1 MVYRKAVAE
10 DVDGIEVI
18 YDKVLTLEEEGR
30 ASIGWQRG
38 VYPTRETARMAMR
51 RDDLFVCE
59 DEKTGRILATAI
71 INHMQMDSYADVE
84 WRVEATG
91 DEVMVLHTLVV
102 DPDASG
108 RGIGSGFVKFY
119 ERYAKSEG
127 CKDLRM
133 DTQAKNHAARQLYKG
148 LGYEEIGTT
157 LCEFNGIPGIT
168 LVLLEKP
175 LI

>member
-1 MVYRKAVAE
+1 MIKLRKAVYA
-10 DVDGIEVI
+10 DVDGVEAI
-18 YDKVLTLEEEGR
+18 YNKVLTLEELGR
-30 ASIGWQRG
+30 VSIGWQRC

-59 DEKTGRILATAI
+59 ENGRLLATAI
-71 INHMQMDSYADVE
+71 INHMQMDSYSDVE
-84 WRVEATG
+84 WKVKAEG

-108 RGIGSGFVKFY
+108 RGIGSKFVEYY
-119 ERYAKSEG
+119 EQYAKSEG

-133 DTQAKNHAARQLYKG
+133 DTQAKNHAARRLYHD

-157 LCEFNGIPGIT
+157 QCEFNGIQGIT

-175 LI
+175 LA

>member
-1 MVYRKAVAE
+1 MIKLRKAVYA
-10 DVDGIEVI
+10 DVDGVEAI
-18 YDKVLTLEEEGR
+18 YNKVLTLEELGR
-30 ASIGWQRG
+30 VSIGWQCC

-59 DEKTGRILATAI
+59 ENGRLLATAI
-71 INHMQMDSYADVE
+71 INHMQMDSYSDVE
-84 WRVEATG
+84 WKVKAEG

-108 RGIGSGFVKFY
+108 RGIGSKFVEYY
-119 ERYAKSEG
+119 EQYAKSEG

-133 DTQAKNHAARQLYKG
+133 DTQAKNHAARRLYHD

-157 LCEFNGIPGIT
+157 QCEFNGIQGIT

-175 LI
+175 LA

>member
-1 MVYRKAVAE
+1 MIKFRKAVYA
-10 DVDGIEVI
+10 DVDGVEAI
-18 YDKVLTLEEEGR
+18 YNKVLTLEEQGC

-38 VYPTRETARMAMR
+38 VYPTRETARMALQ

-59 DEKTGRILATAI
+59 EDGQLLATAI
-71 INHMQMDSYADVE
+71 INHTQMPSYVDGEWKVAAD
-84 WRVEATG
+84 G

-108 RGIGSGFVKFY
+108 MGIGSKFVDYY
-119 ERYAKSEG
+119 EQYAKSQG

-133 DTQAKNHAARQLYKG
+133 DTQAKNRAARRLYHG

-157 LCEFNGIPGIT
+157 KCEFNGIQGIT

-175 LI
+175 LA